1 MEEQTLYY
9 KSSEDRIHA
18 VRELYESELE
28 RAIKLAERLKS
39 YEDKNDQLLLE
50 KKGALSE
57 LTDAKAKEIR
67 GMIARRIRK

>member
-39 YEDKNDQLLLE
+39 YEDKNDQLL
-50 KKGALSE
+50 
-57 LTDAKAKEIR
+57 
-67 GMIARRIRK
+67 